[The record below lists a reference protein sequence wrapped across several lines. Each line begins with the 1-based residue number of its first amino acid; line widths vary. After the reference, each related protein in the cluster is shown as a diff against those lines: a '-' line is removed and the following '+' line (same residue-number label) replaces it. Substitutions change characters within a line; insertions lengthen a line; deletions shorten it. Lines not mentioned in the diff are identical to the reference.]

1 MKSKE
6 EKIKE
11 LQDTLESVKQEL
23 ESLKN
28 EKKVLVWDDIE
39 HVCGFDP
46 ECDGTTTDYTEI
58 SISKEKCHTT
68 FKTKDQAE
76 ACIAL
81 AKISQLLPYYNSEP
95 TGSLN
100 VKCIINKDYKIVATE
115 EDVFLS
121 FNKACMA
128 EEFLKHNRRLI
139 RQAKPLL

>member
-28 EKKVLVWDDIE
+28 EKEVLVWDDIDDIR
-39 HVCGFDP
+39 GFDA
-46 ECDGTTTDYTEI
+46 ECDGTVTDYTQYPNEKK
-58 SISKEKCHTT
+58 SRHATFETKE
-68 FKTKDQAE
+68 QAE

-81 AKISQLLPYYNSEP
+81 AKISQLLPIYNSED
-95 TGSLN
+95 TNFSG
-100 VKCIINKDYKIVATE
+100 VKYTIDNTYNIWETWV
-115 EDVFLS
+115 DVFLL
-121 FNKACMA
+121 FNSASIA
-128 EEFLKHNRRLI
+128 EKFLKHNRRLI

>member
-28 EKKVLVWDDIE
+28 QKEVLVWEDIDD
-39 HVCGFDP
+39 VRGFDA
-46 ECDGTTTDYTEI
+46 EWDGTVTAYTQYLNK
-58 SISKEKCHTT
+58 KERCHTT
-68 FKTKDQAE
+68 FKTKEQAE

-81 AKISQLLPYYNSEP
+81 AKISQLLPIYNSEP
-95 TGSLN
+95 YNFLEVKHTIDKNYN
-100 VKCIINKDYKIVATE
+100 VWSTD
-115 EDVFLS
+115 EDVFLL
-121 FNKACMA
+121 FNSASIA
-128 EEFLKHNRRLI
+128 EKFLKHNRRLI